1 MKPIRCPKQYIST
14 EKKLCPC
21 FLGTT
26 GRNRYQLEIPESVVS
41 RHAPEEYEL
50 KSQRKGFR
58 RYWTQTIEQLL
69 QQLIDMETQRDDA
82 LKDTM
87 RTIFHSFDEQ

>member
-1 MKPIRCPKQYIST
+1 MLLYT
-14 EKKLCPC
+14 L
-21 FLGTT
+21 
-26 GRNRYQLEIPESVVS
+26 GRNRYQLEVPESVVS
-41 RHAPEEYEL
+41 KHAPEEYEL

-58 RYWTQTIEQLL
+58 RYWTQNIGRLL

-87 RTIFHSFDEQ
+87 RMIFHSFDEQ

>member
-1 MKPIRCPKQYIST
+1 MIDFHRPSRTYALWYNKHV
-14 EKKLCPC
+14 LV
-21 FLGTT
+21 
-26 GRNRYQLEIPESVVS
+26 GRNRFQLEIPENVVS

-69 QQLIDMETQRDDA
+69 QQLIEMETRRDDA

>member
-1 MKPIRCPKQYIST
+1 MIHS
-14 EKKLCPC
+14 L
-21 FLGTT
+21 
-26 GRNRYQLEIPESVVS
+26 GRNRFQLEVPEGVVS
-41 RHAPEEYEL
+41 KHAPEEYEL

-58 RYWTQTIEQLL
+58 RYWTHTIEQLL
-69 QQLIDMETQRDDA
+69 QQLVDMETQRDDA

>member
-1 MKPIRCPKQYIST
+1 M
-14 EKKLCPC
+14 L
-21 FLGTT
+21 
-26 GRNRYQLEIPESVVS
+26 GRNRFQLEVPESVVS
-41 RHAPEEYEL
+41 RHAPQEYEL

-69 QQLIDMETQRDDA
+69 QQLVEMETQRDDA

-87 RTIFHSFDEQ
+87 RTLFHSFDQQ

>member
-1 MKPIRCPKQYIST
+1 MIHCCIH
-14 EKKLCPC
+14 L
-21 FLGTT
+21 
-26 GRNRYQLEIPESVVS
+26 GRNRFQLEIPESVIS
-41 RHAPEEYEL
+41 RQAPEEYEL
-50 KSQRKGFR
+50 KSQRKGYR

-69 QQLIDMETQRDDA
+69 QQLVDMETQRDDA

>member
-1 MKPIRCPKQYIST
+1 MYI
-14 EKKLCPC
+14 L
-21 FLGTT
+21 L
-26 GRNRYQLEIPESVVS
+26 GRNRFQLEIPENVIS
-41 RHAPEEYEL
+41 RHVPEEYDL

-58 RYWTQTIEQLL
+58 RYWTQNIEQLL
-69 QQLIDMETQRDDA
+69 QQLIEMETRRDDA